1 MMDMVLRKEIPL
13 SKEACRYCGI
23 AVFAVLTIVGAF
35 IRIPLPFTPVP
46 VTLQT
51 FFVLLSGAVLGGMGG
66 AGSQGMYMLLGLA
79 GIPLFTGTGSG
90 LAYVCGPTGG
100 YLAGFIAA
108 SVCTGRLMN
117 NSRHTFLSAL
127 GIFIAAD
134 MILFLCGLLWL
145 KVLYGYSFT
154 VLVYM
159 GLLPFIPGEI
169 VKITVAVA
177 LYEKIKTRSREI
189 FA

>member
-1 MMDMVLRKEIPL
+1 MMEMVLHKEIPL
-13 SKEACRYCGI
+13 SKEMCRYCGI
-23 AVFAVLTIVGAF
+23 TVFVILTIVGAF

-51 FFVLLSGAVLGGMGG
+51 FFVLLSGAVLGGMRG

-100 YLAGFIAA
+100 YLTGFIAA

-117 NSRHTFLSAL
+117 NSKQSFVSAL
-127 GIFIAAD
+127 GVFIVAD
-134 MILFLCGLLWL
+134 MLLFLCGLVWL

-154 VLVYM
+154 GLVSV

-169 VKITVAVA
+169 VKITAAVV
-177 LYEKIKTRSREI
+177 LYEKIKTRAKEI